1 MAYGPDEPV
10 HGLSAEEAR
19 RRLERIGPNQVTTAR
34 DETLLEELVDSL
46 KEPLVLLLLAIG
58 VLTFVFGEWRDALI
72 IFGVIVLVALTE
84 ATVEWRA
91 GRAVA
96 ALSAMAEPKAF
107 AWRDRALVEC
117 PTKDLVP
124 GDLIQLRAGSR
135 VPADATLVEAS
146 DLAVDESLIT
156 GESRAVPR
164 DAADPARAVLL
175 AGTTVLRGSGQAV
188 VTRTSADSTLG
199 RIATLVAQTK
209 EPRTPLQ
216 RRMGELAR
224 ALLWV
229 ALAAS
234 VLIPLIG
241 IAAGRP
247 PREMLLTG
255 LSLAFATVPEELSV
269 LIVVVLGLGSLQLA
283 RRGAIVRRL
292 VAAET
297 LGAVTV
303 VCTDKTGTLTEN
315 RMALAV
321 AIPAGTLCAV
331 GAADPDIDPRTL
343 RAAALA
349 TGPTELDPI
358 DRAIRAAA
366 GGADASRPDMR
377 SFPFDRS
384 VRLASGYA
392 RTGRGIEAGVKGAP
406 EAVLDRATA
415 WRDGEALRPLDE
427 PTRLTLLAAAAG
439 KGQTGRVLAVASR
452 ALDRAPASRDELERD
467 LVFEGVLV
475 LRDPVRPE
483 VPSAVRA
490 LLQAGVRIT
499 VITGDQT
506 STAAAVAREAGIPGA
521 DVLSGA
527 EIAAL
532 DDAALARRTAAGMV
546 VSRAQPADKLRIVQ
560 ALGAAGEVVM
570 VTGDGVNDA
579 PALRAATVGV
589 AMGRAGSDA
598 ARQAAQ
604 IVLTDDSFATLVA
617 AVREG
622 RRLYDNFRKVI
633 RYYLA
638 VKVALVLVM
647 AAAAVLGSALPFTPV
662 QIVILELFMDLGAAL
677 AFVNQPA
684 DADIMRRPP
693 RDPTAR
699 FLDRSMLAG
708 LFAGAVTL
716 AAVVFAA
723 FWVGAGRFGVG
734 GGHTLALVAW
744 MVGHA
749 ALGLAMAG
757 GGGLGFIRGLARN
770 PPMLGWA
777 ACAVAFAVLIVSVP
791 GIGNALGAPMI
802 PARDAALWGIGA
814 ALVPLWLTL
823 TGFGGAP
830 ARARSAAA

>member
-1 MAYGPDEPV
+1 VAYGPDEPV
-10 HGLSAEEAR
+10 QGLSTEEAQ
-19 RRLERIGPNQVTTAR
+19 RRLAETGPNQVTTAR

-72 IFGVIVLVALTE
+72 IFGVIVLVAFTE

-107 AWRDRALVEC
+107 AWRDQALVEC
-117 PTKDLVP
+117 PTESLVP

-164 DAADPARAVLL
+164 DAAKPARAALL
-175 AGTTVLRGSGQAV
+175 AGTTVLRGSGQAI
-188 VTRTSADSTLG
+188 VTRTGADSTLG
-199 RIATLVAQTK
+199 QIATLVAQTK

-283 RRGAIVRRL
+283 RRGAIVRHL

-315 RMALAV
+315 RMALAA
-321 AIPAGTLCAV
+321 AIPAGML
-331 GAADPDIDPRTL
+331 GAPAMDLGIDPRTL
-343 RAAALA
+343 RVAALA
-349 TGPTELDPI
+349 TEATELDPI
-358 DRAIRAAA
+358 DRAIRAAG
-366 GGADASRPDMR
+366 GGADTSRLGTR

-384 VRLASGYA
+384 IRLASGYVG
-392 RTGRGIEAGVKGAP
+392 TGGGIEAGVKGAP
-406 EAVLDRATA
+406 EAVLGRATA
-415 WRDGEALRPLDE
+415 WRDGEAVRPLDE
-427 PTRLTLLAAAAG
+427 PARLALLAAAAG
-439 KGQTGRVLAVASR
+439 QGQTGRVLAVASR

-475 LRDPVRPE
+475 LRDPVRAE
-483 VPSAVRA
+483 VPNAVRA

-499 VITGDQT
+499 VITGDQA

-532 DDAALARRTAAGMV
+532 DDPTLARRTAAGMV
-546 VSRAQPADKLRIVQ
+546 VSRAQPADKLHIVE
-560 ALGAAGEVVM
+560 ALGAASEVVM

-708 LFAGAVTL
+708 LFAGALTL
-716 AAVVFAA
+716 ATVVFAA
-723 FWVGAGRFGVG
+723 FWIGAGRFGVA

-757 GGGLGFIRGLARN
+757 GGGLGFVRGLARN

-791 GIGNALGAPMI
+791 AIGNALGAPMI
-802 PARDAALWGIGA
+802 PARDAALWGVGA
-814 ALVPLWLTL
+814 ALAPLWLTL
-823 TGFGGAP
+823 TGFGRAP
-830 ARARSAAA
+830 ARARSATA